1 MNAKTARQISDKAS
15 VKLFKQELKTILR
28 YIKSSAK
35 RGQSSVTAYN
45 VKEDIQK
52 ELEALGFK
60 VSKGSIVRD
69 DDGDYSIQFE
79 ISWGEND

>member
-15 VKLFKQELKTILR
+15 VKLFKQELRAILR
-28 YIKSSAK
+28 YIKSSAE

-60 VSKGSIVRD
+60 VNKGSIVKD

-79 ISWGEND
+79 ISWDE